1 MNDKIE
7 NLTEYLVKHNI
18 KPSFQRVKILENLMK
33 YNDHPTADEV
43 YKRVLEEIPTLSKS
57 TVYNT
62 INVFMESNILK
73 GICIEENEL
82 RYDIITSNHGHF
94 KCKNCDMI
102 YDFEIDVDKIYSDF
116 LNKFHIQEKDV
127 YVKGLCS
134 ECIQVLEGA

>member
-1 MNDKIE
+1 MNGKIE

-18 KPSFQRVKILENLMK
+18 KPSFQRVKILENLIK

-62 INVFMESNILK
+62 INVFMEENILK
-73 GICIEENEL
+73 GVCIEENEL

-94 KCKNCDMI
+94 KCKNCNMI
-102 YDFEIDVDKIYSDF
+102 YDFEIDVDKIYSDS
-116 LNKFHIQEKDV
+116 LNKFYIQEKDV